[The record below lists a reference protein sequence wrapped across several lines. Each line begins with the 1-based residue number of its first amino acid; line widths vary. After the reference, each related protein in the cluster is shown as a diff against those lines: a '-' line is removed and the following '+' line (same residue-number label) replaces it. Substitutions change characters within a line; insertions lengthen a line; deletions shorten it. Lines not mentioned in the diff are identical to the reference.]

1 MGGACGTCGGEDK
14 CLQGVGWENL
24 KERDSW
30 EDPGV
35 DVRIILKEILK
46 KYNRKG
52 WNGFI
57 RLRI

>member
-24 KERDSW
+24 KERDRW

-46 KYNRKG
+46 K
-52 WNGFI
+52 
-57 RLRI
+57 